1 MHAWYKSIRG
11 LPSQYI
17 VWIIYLDNNKQ
28 DTTGKARHGFG
39 FRIHSKGFQASSGS
53 HTYLWHRI
61 LQTPP
66 VSHSAVCTQPAAD
79 NTHSDSS
86 PHWNHTQAHSHC
98 CTGEDT
104 EVSLWLVLEFT
115 CLWHLEQK
123 PSFTKD
129 STCLHFQ
136 WSPLYPAS
144 LWPCKNIS
152 QRYTKAMS
160 SKPNGHLI
168 QMGENQLLNQEN
180 PRKW

>member
-1 MHAWYKSIRG
+1 MVLDSESIPKVSGVIRITYIPVAQD
-11 LPSQYI
+11 PS
-17 VWIIYLDNNKQ
+17 
-28 DTTGKARHGFG
+28 DTTSISLCCF
-39 FRIHSKGFQASSGS
+39 
-53 HTYLWHRI
+53 
-61 LQTPP
+61 
-66 VSHSAVCTQPAAD
+66 CQPAID

-104 EVSLWLVLEFT
+104 DVSLWLVLGFT

-123 PSFTKD
+123 PSFTKE

-144 LWPCKNIS
+144 LWPCKNII

-160 SKPNGHLI
+160 NKPTGHLI
-168 QMGENQLLNQEN
+168 QILNQEN
-180 PRKW
+180 LRKW